1 MKKMRIRQML
11 NLLSRAEQ
19 RAQAW
24 RVQGRSTKEWDGFD
38 KAYQAIQY
46 WKKAEV
52 RLGQRLVEFGS
63 DYIFEGHYVV
73 EHKAALYR

>member
-11 NLLSRAEQ
+11 NLLNKAEQ
-19 RAQAW
+19 CAKVWRAQAK
-24 RVQGRSTKEWDGFD
+24 STKEWDSFD

-52 RLGQRLVEFGS
+52 RLGQRLMEFGS